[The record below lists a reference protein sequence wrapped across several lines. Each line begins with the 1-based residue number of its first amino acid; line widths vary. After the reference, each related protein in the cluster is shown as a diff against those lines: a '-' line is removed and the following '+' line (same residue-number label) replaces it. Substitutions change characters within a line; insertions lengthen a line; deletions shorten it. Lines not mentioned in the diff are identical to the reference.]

1 MLVMQKPPFSDL
13 KYMISWRC
21 SHTPFTLQENLP
33 IYRLCGSAQNGSPF
47 DVKSNRIG
55 NTMVGAIVGVNQ
67 SIELK

>member
-13 KYMISWRC
+13 KYIISWRC

-33 IYRLCGSAQNGSPF
+33 ILPSLWISANDSPL
-47 DVKSNRIG
+47 DVKSNRVG
-55 NTMVGAIVGVNQ
+55 NTMVGAIVGVNE